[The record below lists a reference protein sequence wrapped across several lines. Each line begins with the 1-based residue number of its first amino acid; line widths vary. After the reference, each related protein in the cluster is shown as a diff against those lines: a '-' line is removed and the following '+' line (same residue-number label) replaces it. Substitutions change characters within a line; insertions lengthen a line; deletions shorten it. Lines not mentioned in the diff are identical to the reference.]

1 MTKVF
6 LCALCV
12 LCVSLVSA
20 SPLASANSTPVLL
33 QLQVWLDRAGF
44 SPGEIDGR
52 DGTNT
57 RRATQRYAKARG
69 LANDG
74 HATVLQKLSEEH
86 ANAPAVADYTIT
98 AGDVAGP
105 FAPDIPGDLVQQAA
119 LPALGYRTPLE
130 ALAEKFHASP
140 ALLRRLNTAAKF
152 VAGERITVPNVTL
165 DAGADRPV
173 GTAGTTPAS
182 VVVRIS
188 KRTSAVEVVAPDGS
202 VVFFAPVT
210 SGSEFDSLP
219 LGEWKVTGI
228 TRNPAF
234 HYNPD
239 LFWDAD
245 PSHAKATIKPGPNN
259 PVGSVWIDISKPHY
273 GLHGSPEP
281 SRIGKTESHGCV
293 RMTNWD
299 ALRLAALVRPG
310 TKVIFT
316 P

>member
-1 MTKVF
+1 MTKVS

-20 SPLASANSTPVLL
+20 SSLASASSTPVLL

-52 DGTNT
+52 DGPNT

-69 LANDG
+69 LADDG

-140 ALLRRLNTAAKF
+140 ALLQRLNTAAKF
-152 VAGERITVPNVTL
+152 VAGERIAVPNVNL

-182 VVVRIS
+182 VVVRVS

-202 VVFFAPVT
+202 VVFSAPVT

-219 LGEWKVTGI
+219 IGEWKVTGI
-228 TRNPAF
+228 ARNPAF

-299 ALRLAALVRPG
+299 ARRAAEWAKPGMLV
-310 TKVIFT
+310 VFQ
-316 P
+316 